1 MLNTPTRVLLVRDWT
16 IFFETVCMA
25 AGKSFKRGAE
35 NNEPW
40 TFQFNHAAAAH
51 VYLDA
56 GVYGTNEEDVRKDDE
71 DTDVDSQHDRGA
83 AGNTGTRSSEHFG
96 CFHKWSAR

>member
-35 NNEPW
+35 SNEP
-40 TFQFNHAAAAH
+40 NNSGAGSHAATAH

-56 GVYGTNEEDVRKDDE
+56 GIYGTDEEDVGKDDE

-83 AGNTGTRSSEHFG
+83 AGNTGTRSH
-96 CFHKWSAR
+96 

>member
-35 NNEPW
+35 NNELW
-40 TFQFNHAAAAH
+40 TSFKFSTATVN

-56 GVYGTNEEDVRKDDE
+56 GIYGTDEEDVGKDDE

-83 AGNTGTRSSEHFG
+83 ARNTGIRSH
-96 CFHKWSAR
+96 